1 MGILR
6 LALRILLPRLSILHR
21 RLRSMERQCVGI
33 VWVYG
38 QYGPLGVDAGSECFY
53 TWDMVDGSDSSAAGT
68 DSARLQ
74 TAAQPTVTPSP
85 PTALKVDD
93 NSVSGTSHGGCG
105 RAFRM
110 FGEQ

>member
-1 MGILR
+1 
-6 LALRILLPRLSILHR
+6 
-21 RLRSMERQCVGI
+21 MERQCVGI